1 MKTPNDIRLI
11 RLECGKAN
19 AIDDRLIE
27 TLQNELGQA
36 LDDGA
41 RAVVVTGYGKYF
53 SAGLNMTGLPNSRR
67 AMLRFAKR
75 FDDAL
80 LQLFR
85 FPLPLVAAVNGHA
98 IAGGCVLLSTCDFRI
113 GAEGDY
119 RIGVTEVELG
129 VAFPAAALGVVRNA
143 VNPSWTTDVILG
155 ARLMSPQ
162 EALQS
167 GLLHEVTPP
176 DQLLSQALAQA
187 ERLGSKPQP
196 GFQMTKRALH
206 EGLIRDIERQKK
218 DSYRNFVDCWFSE
231 PVTKRRLAMRSKKP

>member
-1 MKTPNDIRLI
+1 MTDDIRLI

-27 TLQNELGQA
+27 TLQGELDRA

-41 RAVVVTGYGKYF
+41 RAIVVTGYDKYF

-67 AMLRFAKR
+67 AMLRFVKR

-80 LQLFR
+80 LQLLR
-85 FPLPLVAAVNGHA
+85 FPLPLIAAVNGHA
-98 IAGGCVLLSTCDFRI
+98 VAGGCVLLSTFDLRI

-119 RIGVTEVELG
+119 RIGVTEMELG
-129 VAFPAAALGVVRNA
+129 VAFPAAALGAVRNA
-143 VNPSWTTDVILG
+143 VHPSWTTDVILG
-155 ARLMSPQ
+155 ARLMSPR
-162 EALQS
+162 EAVQS

-176 DQLLSQALAQA
+176 DLLLSRALARA
-187 ERLGSKPQP
+187 EWLGSKPQP
-196 GFQMTKRALH
+196 AFQMTKRALH
-206 EGLIRDIERQKK
+206 EDRIRDIERQKA

-231 PVTKRRLAMRSKKP
+231 AVTKRRLAMRSKKGG